1 MMYKAIVRMMVRR
14 NVAQLNAGNA
24 GPMLKLASPSI
35 ELRFPGENS
44 WSTMFRPV
52 ARSRTPHATHR
63 GLDECRAFADRFAAN
78 GIQFE
83 LEDILV
89 NGGPWNTRVAMR
101 LRSFLPG
108 ADGDQYNNRAVA
120 VLELKWGRLVTWED
134 YEDTERVA
142 AWDRTQNSANVV

>member
-1 MMYKAIVRMMVRR
+1 
-14 NVAQLNAGNA
+14 
-24 GPMLKLASPSI
+24 
-35 ELRFPGENS
+35 
-44 WSTMFRPV
+44 
-52 ARSRTPHATHR
+52 
-63 GLDECRAFADRFAAN
+63 
-78 GIQFE
+78 
-83 LEDILV
+83 
-89 NGGPWNTRVAMR
+89 MR